1 MMKRLFNQAGFTI
14 TELMVVIVISG
25 FLMAVAAV
33 GFSTFFAKFEELNQV
48 SELQKGAFDCL
59 MQIQGGIPMGQGQ
72 SFKKAGVNNMKT
84 VTFVGSSAFATSSTS
99 IILSPNFSSPE
110 HINDYI
116 RIFHDGKYVR
126 ATYLDGSLQPS
137 APLYLFPKP
146 SRNNKIEVTKLMFS
160 KANNSEIAKVVKV
173 ELEARLKL
181 GNNKYRYIKYTTRM
195 AVDKD

>member
-59 MQIQGGIPMGQGQ
+59 VQIQGGIPMGQGMN
-72 SFKKAGVNNMKT
+72 FKKAGVNNMMS

-99 IILSPNFSSPE
+99 IILNPELSSPE

-116 RIFHDGKYVR
+116 RIFLDGKYVR

-137 APLYLFPKP
+137 APIYLFPKP

-160 KANNSEIAKVVKV
+160 KANNSDIAKVIKV
-173 ELEARLKL
+173 ELEARLKI
-181 GNNKYRYIKYTTRM
+181 GDKKYRYIKYTTRM
-195 AVDKD
+195 ALDKK